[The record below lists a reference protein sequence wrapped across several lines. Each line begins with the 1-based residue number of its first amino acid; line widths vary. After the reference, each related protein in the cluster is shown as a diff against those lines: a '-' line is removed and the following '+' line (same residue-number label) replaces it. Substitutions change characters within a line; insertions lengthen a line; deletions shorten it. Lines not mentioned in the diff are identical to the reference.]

1 MWLGWS
7 WTGELMAERAC
18 DWPLTS
24 RSFPSSDPPAKK
36 RKVQEPGKPFE
47 KADPELEDDGWMRN
61 ILDGPDAADLD
72 DDTVQDALADREE
85 QSYRLMALMQMR
97 KADPKTGKMLEIT
110 NLSNDHLY
118 DQAKAIKV
126 KMASN
131 LGTVEVQHSKPAL
144 GLQMPFYR
152 IRVPTQDLRN
162 LHRHYLHFP
171 IGISVGFEKLLPGG
185 KPQKSKN
192 AKLGGN
198 SKKQGT
204 EIPATTKELTM
215 ADRHPVVLVEYS
227 EQHPPVLNKYG
238 MGSVITNYYR
248 KKNEEDESFTQPN
261 TAASYNLML
270 YPGHQYGGSQPKRH
284 LLGQLS
290 VMHPDNS
297 QPYPLAFVRPGEYY
311 QSLETNLTR
320 APIFEQKPPTTDFL
334 VIRQTEEHKQPRH
347 YVKAIDNIFTVGQ
360 TYPKAAVPTPTSNEM
375 RDERK
380 KRLYDTVRRLRK
392 RSANGVIRQRHLAA
406 HFPERDLHITL
417 RIFMNQVPGDRNGRD
432 RRWKLAEA
440 IDGVQTNK
448 KPLDNID
455 DKVFTPDEHVLLES
469 SDFARQMLNDAG
481 YRLPV
486 TAKEEKLLKKK
497 ADMAKENDEA
507 VTMPLEVQLAP
518 WYTTQNY
525 FRAAPISYQGG
536 AFQPMLELSGPGD
549 PTGRREGFSMLEKFK
564 KQAQAEYADWLKEVR
579 GRTKLTKDD
588 WAFAYESEQRDIW
601 EKQRRA
607 LSNPVPPDLS
617 DDEWED
623 EEEETALEA
632 ATIDAGAKHSQFGH
646 KVPAGQGQQAA
657 VVPTVLRV
665 ERVVRRSQSPE
676 RPS

>member
-1 MWLGWS
+1 M
-7 WTGELMAERAC
+7 
-18 DWPLTS
+18 
-24 RSFPSSDPPAKK
+24 
-36 RKVQEPGKPFE
+36 
-47 KADPELEDDGWMRN
+47 
-61 ILDGPDAADLD
+61 
-72 DDTVQDALADREE
+72 ADREE

-97 KADPKTGKMLEIT
+97 KPDPKTGKMLEIT

-118 DQAKAIKV
+118 EQAKAIKV

-152 IRVPTQDLRN
+152 VPAPNKHNFRN
-162 LHRHYLHFP
+162 LHRHQPHFP
-171 IGISVGFEKLLPGG
+171 IGISIGFEKLLPGG

-198 SKKQGT
+198 AKKQNT

-215 ADRHPVVLVEYS
+215 ADRHPIVLVEYS
-227 EQHPPVLNKYG
+227 EERPPVLNKYG

-248 KKNEEDESFTQPN
+248 KKDEQDESFTQPN
-261 TAASYNLML
+261 TAASYNPML
-270 YPGHQYGGSQPKRH
+270 YPGHHYGNGGNAQPKRH

-290 VMHPDNS
+290 VMHPDQS

-334 VIRQTEEHKQPRH
+334 VIRQTEEHKQPK
-347 YVKAIDNIFTVGQ
+347 YYIKAIDNIFTVGQ

-375 RDERK
+375 RDETK

-392 RSANGVIRQRHLAA
+392 RSANGVIRQSQIAKNHPDIR
-406 HFPERDLHITL
+406 ELHIVL
-417 RIFMNQVPGDRNGRD
+417 RIFMSQVSSDRSGRD
-432 RRWKLAEA
+432 RKWKLAEA
-440 IDGVQTNK
+440 TEGVQTNK

-455 DKVFTPDEHVLLES
+455 DKVFTPDEHVLIES
-469 SDFARQMLNDAG
+469 SHFARQMLEDAG
-481 YRLPV
+481 YRLPA

-497 ADMAKENDEA
+497 ADMAKENDEDVA
-507 VTMPLEVQLAP
+507 MPLEVQLAP

-525 FRAAPISYQGG
+525 FRCAPISYQGG

-579 GRTKLTKDD
+579 GKNKLTKED

-623 EEEETALEA
+623 EEEEAAMEA
-632 ATIDAGAKHSQFGH
+632 GKEVGSSHPQFGH
-646 KVPAGQGQQAA
+646 KVPAGQGQPMSEI
-657 VVPTVLRV
+657 PTVLRI
-665 ERVVRRSQSPE
+665 ERVVSTRG
-676 RPS
+676 